1 MTDQSLATDHEA
13 LVGDLRALRE
23 RGLLRLRGLRLP
35 ALRAAARGFDADGH
49 TSHTG
54 HAEIEALLR
63 AALDRLDPGN
73 LKEAAAYTFG
83 LTPGTRDWP
92 SAARRRRSAEL
103 YGVTPEHFRK
113 QQERDVIAQ
122 VAEQIQLLRHPAPA
136 GETPLPPISAV
147 PFGDPALP
155 PLLLHLG
162 PIELVTGVDIIVSSE
177 NDHFEMAKTYGSS
190 VSAALRRAGA
200 VRKPSGEIVDD
211 CLQRE
216 LTAWVSLNARPGL
229 AVAPGT
235 IAETGPGD
243 LAANGIRRI
252 YHAAVAATG
261 PGGYDVS
268 PDAIRLAV
276 HNVFRLAERERTEF
290 RPPLASI
297 CFPLFG
303 TGRGRRLPVPVCA
316 AVLWRGVADELA
328 GAPHWSVHL
337 ATHNPGHAAQ
347 VLETLAVNP

>member
-1 MTDQSLATDHEA
+1 MTDESLATDHEA
-13 LVGDLRALRE
+13 LLGDLRALRE
-23 RGLLRLRGLRLP
+23 RGLLRLRDLRLP
-35 ALRAAARGFDADGH
+35 ALRAAARGFDRSG
-49 TSHTG
+49 HTG

-63 AALDRLDPGN
+63 AALDQLDPGN
-73 LKEAAAYTFG
+73 LREAAAYTFG
-83 LTPGTRDWP
+83 LAPGTRDWP
-92 SAARRRRSAEL
+92 SVARRRRSAEL

-122 VAEQIQLLRHPAPA
+122 VAEQIELLRRPAPT
-136 GETPLPPISAV
+136 GGTTPLPPISAV
-147 PFGDPALP
+147 PFGDPSLP

-162 PIELVTGVDIIVSSE
+162 PIELVSGVDILVSSE
-177 NDHFEMAKTYGSS
+177 NVHLEMAKSYGSS

-216 LTAWVSLNARPGL
+216 LTAWVSRHARPGL

-235 IAETGPGD
+235 VAETGPGD
-243 LAANGIRRI
+243 LAGNGIRRV
-252 YHAAVAATG
+252 YHAAVVVAG

-276 HNVFRLAERERTEF
+276 HNVFRLAERERTGF

-303 TGRGRRLPVPVCA
+303 TGRRSLLPVPVCA
-316 AVLWRGVADELA
+316 AALWRGIADELA
-328 GAPHWSVHL
+328 GAPHWSVHV

-347 VLETLAVNP
+347 VLETLAVNR